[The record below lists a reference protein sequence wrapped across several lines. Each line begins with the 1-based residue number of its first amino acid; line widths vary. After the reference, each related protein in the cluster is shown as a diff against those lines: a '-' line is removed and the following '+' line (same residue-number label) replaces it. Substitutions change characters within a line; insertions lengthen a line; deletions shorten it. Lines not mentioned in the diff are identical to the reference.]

1 MRFLKNFIIA
11 TLIIIGTMTKGFA
24 GNIEQG
30 INNAI
35 SNSSIGKNAI
45 SISIKNIHNNKTV
58 YELNSK
64 MPSPP
69 ASIQKIVTTTPAFI
83 LLGDDYKFQTKLYKN
98 NQNEYMLVLG
108 ADPYLK
114 SKDLD
119 KIVKALPKEIKQLY
133 IDDSIIDENEW
144 GEGWQWDDDLNPLM
158 PKFSA
163 YNLDKNLMEIIISPT
178 IKGCSAEIRTEV
190 DYPTTFVN
198 HIITDNKTEY
208 TINRQNYISPD
219 IITVKGTID
228 SKKSIIK
235 QIPINSPKKY
245 FKLRLADS
253 IINEN
258 LSCSGVFPSKKLT
271 PDYKLI
277 TVLSHNGINAQ
288 SDILKK
294 SNNMIAETIF
304 KIAGRK
310 FKGKNATG
318 SFEDGLEMFKVF
330 CEKQNI
336 DISNINIV
344 DASGVSKNNIMTAD
358 FMTEFL
364 LKNTDYLEHR
374 LTTAG
379 EGTLSNRMF
388 YLKDKIYAKTGTL
401 SNISSITGYITTKSN
416 NKYVFCII
424 INSSKLKDADKK
436 MLEEYILRAIYI
448 EG

>member
-198 HIITDNKTEY
+198 QIITDNKTE
-208 TINRQNYISPD
+208 
-219 IITVKGTID
+219 
-228 SKKSIIK
+228 
-235 QIPINSPKKY
+235 
-245 FKLRLADS
+245 
-253 IINEN
+253 
-258 LSCSGVFPSKKLT
+258 
-271 PDYKLI
+271 
-277 TVLSHNGINAQ
+277 
-288 SDILKK
+288 
-294 SNNMIAETIF
+294 
-304 KIAGRK
+304 
-310 FKGKNATG
+310 
-318 SFEDGLEMFKVF
+318 
-330 CEKQNI
+330 
-336 DISNINIV
+336 
-344 DASGVSKNNIMTAD
+344 
-358 FMTEFL
+358 
-364 LKNTDYLEHR
+364 
-374 LTTAG
+374 
-379 EGTLSNRMF
+379 
-388 YLKDKIYAKTGTL
+388 
-401 SNISSITGYITTKSN
+401 
-416 NKYVFCII
+416 
-424 INSSKLKDADKK
+424 
-436 MLEEYILRAIYI
+436 
-448 EG
+448 